1 MNEIRVIRRYA
12 SVHINVSVNIKNK
25 KKKMI
30 KNRMILLEEKNPKKI
45 YI

>member
-25 KKKMI
+25 KKMI